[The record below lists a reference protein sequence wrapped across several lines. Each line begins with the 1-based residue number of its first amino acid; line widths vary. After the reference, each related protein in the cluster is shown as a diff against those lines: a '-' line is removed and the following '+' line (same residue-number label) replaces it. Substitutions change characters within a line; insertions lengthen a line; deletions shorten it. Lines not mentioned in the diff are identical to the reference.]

1 MAGGRQPAGAPRG
14 LPASSTQVSA
24 RGLLRGADCII
35 KSLQFNMQMMLCV
48 TLDSMDRTVL
58 TVWLLS
64 PSDLGRAA
72 RPPSQARP
80 AASDPPWVCG
90 TRCPGLDAGG
100 DAGPGQPHSDTW
112 PVPTC
117 EALSQQSRRCLE
129 TQQSSFQNSPGL
141 SRPAMLLLNPSISAT
156 DTTKAQ
162 MPSHEVLGARPLL
175 IPRLPKCLLLMRCW
189 VSTPT
194 PSAQG
199 SSPARPGQ
207 AGLGFCR
214 NGARYTP
221 GPRGPGGPGAEAALP
236 EAHSS
241 RCLFPPLDR
250 AEGRCARGRDV
261 QEPRRRQCP

>member
-1 MAGGRQPAGAPRG
+1 
-14 LPASSTQVSA
+14 
-24 RGLLRGADCII
+24 
-35 KSLQFNMQMMLCV
+35 
-48 TLDSMDRTVL
+48 
-58 TVWLLS
+58 
-64 PSDLGRAA
+64 
-72 RPPSQARP
+72 
-80 AASDPPWVCG
+80 
-90 TRCPGLDAGG
+90 
-100 DAGPGQPHSDTW
+100 
-112 PVPTC
+112 
-117 EALSQQSRRCLE
+117 
-129 TQQSSFQNSPGL
+129 
-141 SRPAMLLLNPSISAT
+141 
-156 DTTKAQ
+156 

-175 IPRLPKCLLLMRCW
+175 ITRLPKCLLLMRCW

-221 GPRGPGGPGAEAALP
+221 GPRGPGGLGAEAALP

>member
-1 MAGGRQPAGAPRG
+1 MIPGLGRSPGKGKGYPFQYSC
-14 LPASSTQVSA
+14 LE
-24 RGLLRGADCII
+24 
-35 KSLQFNMQMMLCV
+35 
-48 TLDSMDRTVL
+48 DSMDRGAWQATVHGIAKRL
-58 TVWLLS
+58 KRLS
-64 PSDLGRAA
+64 
-72 RPPSQARP
+72 
-80 AASDPPWVCG
+80 
-90 TRCPGLDAGG
+90 
-100 DAGPGQPHSDTW
+100 
-112 PVPTC
+112 
-117 EALSQQSRRCLE
+117 
-129 TQQSSFQNSPGL
+129 
-141 SRPAMLLLNPSISAT
+141 I
-156 DTTKAQ
+156 
-162 MPSHEVLGARPLL
+162 
-175 IPRLPKCLLLMRCW
+175 LMRCW

-221 GPRGPGGPGAEAALP
+221 GPRGPGGLGAEAALP